1 MAVDISKWLRE
12 RDAKM
17 RPQNIDRQALTFGAF
32 IDDIEYQ
39 EAYPENEHLAIKTIE
54 LLKKKWRIII

>member
-1 MAVDISKWLRE
+1 MAVDVSKWLRE
-12 RDAKM
+12 LEWD
-17 RPQNIDRQALTFGAF
+17 
-32 IDDIEYQ
+32 